1 MNNKILNRI
10 LYPVIGF
17 IFGLVSYTFIIVF
30 RDLSGYVG
38 TVSLNVSSSDFLLRF
53 LFILMGVTV
62 EEVICRKYL
71 YSALKKVSHSWLI
84 AAAVSSII
92 FSVLH
97 IHESRGIADYAFYF
111 MFGMLLCIVVK
122 NTGSVLAAI
131 GIHAGWNLLSGQSI
145 LLVEYTIDNR
155 QELLYAKLYNV
166 IWMFLLCVA
175 IMLIQNIR
183 KKSAAV
189 IMQPQDL

>member
-111 MFGMLLCIVVK
+111 MFGMFLCIVVK